1 MTEEDKDLEMLK
13 AKRLAEMQKNI
24 SSQQKQEDS
33 NVPQGEQK
41 KNEPTPREI
50 VVQQLGYRGLE
61 VLGNAEYQF
70 PKETQIII
78 LKLAELISSGSVTET
93 LEGGKLLALFRGV
106 GINVRMKNKI
116 NVEKDGKFVS
126 LSDKLRIKESS
137 VKDDQ
142 MPTFEISTTTF
153 DEDISVIQVALTK
166 IAAICDLEQE
176 FKIAEPLSRFGWT
189 FFQILIKQELYYEI
203 SDKL

>member
-33 NVPQGEQK
+33 NVSQGEQK

-70 PKETQIII
+70 PKETQIVI

-93 LEGGKLLALFRGV
+93 LEGGKLLALFRGI

-137 VKDDQ
+137 VKDD
-142 MPTFEISTTTF
+142 
-153 DEDISVIQVALTK
+153 
-166 IAAICDLEQE
+166 
-176 FKIAEPLSRFGWT
+176 
-189 FFQILIKQELYYEI
+189 
-203 SDKL
+203 

>member
-33 NVPQGEQK
+33 NVPQREQK
-41 KNEPTPREI
+41 KNKPTPREI

-61 VLGNAEYQF
+61 VFSNAEYQF
-70 PKETQIII
+70 PKETQIVIR
-78 LKLAELISSGSVTET
+78 KLAELISSGSVTET

-137 VKDDQ
+137 VKDD
-142 MPTFEISTTTF
+142 
-153 DEDISVIQVALTK
+153 
-166 IAAICDLEQE
+166 
-176 FKIAEPLSRFGWT
+176 
-189 FFQILIKQELYYEI
+189 
-203 SDKL
+203 